1 MLRIFNDMKKKL
13 NRNQINSI
21 IICAL
26 VFLVGVLIILVGLTK
41 FNLFLFIGLLVIAIG
56 ALTTVF
62 SIRAESEK
70 RKYFGPDSICGIVLF
85 FAGIILLDVNSAVI
99 VFRCFSFFAM
109 MLGIGIA
116 LDAIL
121 SKLCKKTKFLFKFLM
136 GIALCAVGV
145 CLFLIKELAE
155 LNEIF
160 LGLTVIV
167 YSLHLTY
174 VKIFTK
180 REEVPLEE
188 EPIKEKDFY

>member
-1 MLRIFNDMKKKL
+1 MTL
-13 NRNQINSI
+13 
-21 IICAL
+21 
-26 VFLVGVLIILVGLTK
+26 GV
-41 FNLFLFIGLLVIAIG
+41 
-56 ALTTVF
+56 
-62 SIRAESEK
+62 
-70 RKYFGPDSICGIVLF
+70 
-85 FAGIILLDVNSAVI
+85 
-99 VFRCFSFFAM
+99 
-109 MLGIGIA
+109 GIA

-136 GIALCAVGV
+136 GIALCSLGV
-145 CLFLIKELAE
+145 SLFLIKELAE

-180 REEVPLEE
+180 REDVPLEE